1 MIGSVIHKVD
11 FCRAVQYPGTSAGP
25 LWALGSVVH
34 ILGPLVLDL
43 LVALSQ
49 FLELYSNKGRDV

>member
-1 MIGSVIHKVD
+1 MQH
-11 FCRAVQYPGTSAGP
+11 PGTSAGP
-25 LWALGSVVH
+25 LWALDSVVH

-43 LVALSQ
+43 LVGLSQ

>member
-1 MIGSVIHKVD
+1 MMGSVIHKVD
-11 FCRAVQYPGTSAGP
+11 FCRAMQYPGTSAGP

-43 LVALSQ
+43 LVSLSQ